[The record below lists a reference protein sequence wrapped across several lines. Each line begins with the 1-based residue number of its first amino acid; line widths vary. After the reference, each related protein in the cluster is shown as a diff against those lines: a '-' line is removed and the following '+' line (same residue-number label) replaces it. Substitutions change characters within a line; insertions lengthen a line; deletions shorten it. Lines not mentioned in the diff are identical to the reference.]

1 VTGLRIS
8 SARPHITL
16 HGGSRAGRHA
26 SRIFLL
32 AALVLLPAACSS
44 GGGSAGS
51 PASAGSPTPAG
62 SSSPSA
68 VKPSASSSTLCA
80 DVAALQASVR
90 KLTSIR
96 PRAGAAGQLKTAAQD
111 VQSNLSSLASAAG
124 DQWGG
129 PIANLKTALTSL
141 QSAVSTLA
149 TERNASSVSGV
160 VSAIRSVSTATQQLV
175 TAARPNCPSL
185 SASPTSSA

>member
-1 VTGLRIS
+1 VTGPRIS

-16 HGGSRAGRHA
+16 RGGSRAGRHA
-26 SRIFLL
+26 SRIMLL

-51 PASAGSPTPAG
+51 PASAGSSASAG
-62 SSSPSA
+62 GSSPSA
-68 VKPSASSSTLCA
+68 VAPSASSSTLCA

-96 PRAGAAGQLKTAAQD
+96 PSANTANELKTARQD
-111 VQSNLSSLASAAG
+111 IQSKLSSLVSAAG
-124 DQWGG
+124 DQWSG
-129 PIANLKTALTSL
+129 PISNLRSALTSL

-160 VSAIRSVSTATQQLV
+160 VSAIRSVSTATQQLL
-175 TAARPNCPSL
+175 TAARPSCPSL
-185 SASPTSSA
+185 SASPTSST

>member
-1 VTGLRIS
+1 VTGSRVS
-8 SARPHITL
+8 SARPRITL

-26 SRIFLL
+26 SRIILL
-32 AALVLLPAACSS
+32 AALVLPAACSS

-51 PASAGSPTPAG
+51 PASAGSSAPAG
-62 SSSPSA
+62 RSSPSA
-68 VKPSASSSTLCA
+68 VAPSASSSTLCA

-96 PRAGAAGQLKTAAQD
+96 PRAGAAGELKAAAQD
-111 VQSNLSSLASAAG
+111 VQSNLSSLTSAAG

-175 TAARPNCPSL
+175 TAARPGCPSL
-185 SASPTSSA
+185 PASPTSST